1 MADYSP
7 LPQSFLPTLTDNG
20 TVMSIT
26 LTDFD
31 VIASGSSLT
40 APEIDASTGDI
51 RKFLFAFCE
60 KIWSK
65 WAALTT
71 ATKPT
76 KFTLTKS
83 TSTDAATSVMTQ
95 VYTFTFKTS
104 ATAQDVVAE

>member
-1 MADYSP
+1 MADSSA

-20 TVMSIT
+20 TA
-26 LTDFD
+26 LTVDLADFT
-31 VIASGSSLT
+31 VAASGSALT
-40 APEIDASTGDI
+40 APEIDSATGDI

-60 KIWSK
+60 KIWSV
-65 WAALTT
+65 WQGLAL

-83 TSTDAATSVMTQ
+83 VSTDAATSVMTQ